1 MQRGCQSGELNVY
14 NNLYEAWKKEKESSE
29 TQKLSK
35 TFYTELARYMKRIRE
50 EGRMLDKKTTKAR
63 LLEREFENAKRLAR
77 ELVDLRYDK
86 ALRNAASGKSMP
98 REILTEEEEKL
109 HGKIL
114 PLAES
119 YKHFLKEIL
128 RGRVSHVEKEAKPKK
143 LQLVRVL
150 QEIPAIV
157 GADMKTYGP
166 FKPEDIATL
175 PSENARILVKRA
187 AAVEI
192 ETK

>member
-1 MQRGCQSGELNVY
+1 MY
-14 NNLYEAWKKEKESSE
+14 DKLYDAWKKEKESSE
-29 TQKLSK
+29 IQKLSK
-35 TFYTELARYMKRIRE
+35 TFYAEIAKYMKRIRE

-63 LLEREFENAKRLAR
+63 LMGHEFENAKRLVK
-77 ELVDLRYDK
+77 ELVKLRYDK

-98 REILTEEEEKL
+98 GETLTEEEEKL
-109 HGKIL
+109 HGEIL

-119 YKHFLKEIL
+119 YKHFLRDVL
-128 RGRVSHVEKEAKPKK
+128 RGRVSQVEKEEKPKK
-143 LQLVRVL
+143 LRLVRFL
-150 QEIPAIV
+150 QEIPAII

-166 FKPEDIATL
+166 YKPEDIATL